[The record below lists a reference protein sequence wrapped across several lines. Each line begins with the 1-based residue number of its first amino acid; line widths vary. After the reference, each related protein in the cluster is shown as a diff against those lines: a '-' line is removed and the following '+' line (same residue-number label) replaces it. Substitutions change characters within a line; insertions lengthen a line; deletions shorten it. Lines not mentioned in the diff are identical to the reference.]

1 MQSILCLITSLTSHK
16 LSTAFKVYTVDKML
30 VFVSNLHTEWHIISI
45 RITWQKIP
53 NNVIPHKDEFFNHNK
68 PN

>member
-1 MQSILCLITSLTSHK
+1 
-16 LSTAFKVYTVDKML
+16 ML
-30 VFVSNLHTEWHIISI
+30 VFVSNLHTEWHTISI